1 MTAVTPAASAQS
13 AAARRRTLA
22 NSPNRRREVMRVAVW
37 ALLVGGLAVLA
48 PYLLL
53 TTVG

>member
-22 NSPNRRREVMRVAVW
+22 NSPNRRREVARVAVW
-37 ALLVGGLAVLA
+37 VLAVGAVTIAA

-53 TTVG
+53 HV